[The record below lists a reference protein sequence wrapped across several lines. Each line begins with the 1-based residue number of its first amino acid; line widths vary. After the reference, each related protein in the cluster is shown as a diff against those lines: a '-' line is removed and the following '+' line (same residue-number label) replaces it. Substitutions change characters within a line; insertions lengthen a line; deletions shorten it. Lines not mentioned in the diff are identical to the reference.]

1 MVGQLDR
8 YHPGPAAVKAP
19 EAVTA
24 APLGPSAAELAAA
37 TPVPQVP
44 GIPWVGPLNRV
55 SFTTMFLGIT
65 ELHREFKSRSLSLE
79 LMGNRAV
86 HMRHPEDI
94 VHVMRTHADR
104 YCKGA
109 EQLVGEGLVTLP
121 DGARHAEAR
130 AVLDPGFRAEFVKGM
145 LPTMAAVAQELVD
158 TMLFQSVAR
167 QHSRCCLHALRSWHP
182 APSQGAACK
191 PPCALIAHFHFALSS
206 HCRAGAGHAKD
217 VEVEELCRRATLDV
231 LGRTAFRF
239 DFQALAVARGA
250 SQGVELAAEAAQNGS
265 LSGSAPRYADAVTL
279 WDAVL
284 GPAMLIAFDMK
295 AVPHFV
301 FPGYAGYQEGLRT
314 FNQLVKTMITKRR
327 AEGLHDGSK
336 DLLTVMLQAQQ
347 QGNSLMTD
355 KHIRDELMV
364 FLLAGSDTTA
374 ELLAFAC
381 YELSRRPQLQQQV
394 RAEVA
399 GVLAGRPLTALTVED
414 TRGLKLLTA
423 CINETLRLY
432 PAATDLAREAK
443 VDDVVGGHFIAKGTQ
458 VVTNL
463 YSCHRHEDFWPRPDE
478 WLPERWLPEQQAVLG
493 PRSPDAFMPFSTG
506 GRACIGR
513 YMAVLEAQVVLAVL
527 LQRLE
532 LSPPK
537 GGAPEVS
544 VKQAFTL
551 KSSQGV
557 PVSVKPLA

>member
-1 MVGQLDR
+1 MQ
-8 YHPGPAAVKAP
+8 AALH
-19 EAVTA
+19 E
-24 APLGPSAAELAAA
+24 
-37 TPVPQVP
+37 
-44 GIPWVGPLNRV
+44 
-55 SFTTMFLGIT
+55 FL
-65 ELHREFKSRSLSLE
+65 
-79 LMGNRAV
+79 
-86 HMRHPEDI
+86 
-94 VHVMRTHADR
+94 
-104 YCKGA
+104 
-109 EQLVGEGLVTLP
+109 GEGLVTLP
-121 DGARHAEAR
+121 DGVRHAEAR

-158 TMLFQSVAR
+158 TMLF
-167 QHSRCCLHALRSWHP
+167 
-182 APSQGAACK
+182 K
-191 PPCALIAHFHFALSS
+191 
-206 HCRAGAGHAKD
+206 AGAGHAKD

-355 KHIRDELMV
+355 KHI
-364 FLLAGSDTTA
+364 
-374 ELLAFAC
+374 
-381 YELSRRPQLQQQV
+381 
-394 RAEVA
+394 
-399 GVLAGRPLTALTVED
+399 
-414 TRGLKLLTA
+414 
-423 CINETLRLY
+423 
-432 PAATDLAREAK
+432 
-443 VDDVVGGHFIAKGTQ
+443 
-458 VVTNL
+458 
-463 YSCHRHEDFWPRPDE
+463 
-478 WLPERWLPEQQAVLG
+478 
-493 PRSPDAFMPFSTG
+493 SPDAFMPFSTG

>member
-1 MVGQLDR
+1 MFLQHAYRPRPRCAGPAGYR
-8 YHPGPAAVKAP
+8 GAPGAAQISPAAVKAP

-158 TMLFQSVAR
+158 TMLF
-167 QHSRCCLHALRSWHP
+167 
-182 APSQGAACK
+182 K
-191 PPCALIAHFHFALSS
+191 
-206 HCRAGAGHAKD
+206 AGAGPAKD

>member
-1 MVGQLDR
+1 
-8 YHPGPAAVKAP
+8 
-19 EAVTA
+19 
-24 APLGPSAAELAAA
+24 
-37 TPVPQVP
+37 
-44 GIPWVGPLNRV
+44 
-55 SFTTMFLGIT
+55 
-65 ELHREFKSRSLSLE
+65 
-79 LMGNRAV
+79 MGLRAV
-86 HMRHPEDI
+86 YVRHPEDI
-94 VHVMRTHADR
+94 VHIMRTHADR
-104 YCKGA
+104 YCKGV
-109 EQLVGEGLVTLP
+109 EQLAAMHEFLGEGLVTLS

-158 TMLFQSVAR
+158 TMLF
-167 QHSRCCLHALRSWHP
+167 
-182 APSQGAACK
+182 K
-191 PPCALIAHFHFALSS
+191 
-206 HCRAGAGHAKD
+206 AGAGPAKD

-250 SQGVELAAEAAQNGS
+250 SQGVELAAEAAQHKS
-265 LSGSAPRYADAVTL
+265 VSGSAPRYADAVTL

-295 AVPHFV
+295 IPNFII
-301 FPGYAGYQEGLRT
+301 PGYAGYQDGLRT
-314 FNQLVKTMITKRR
+314 FNQLVKTVISKRK
-327 AEGLHDGSK
+327 AEGLEDGSK

-423 CINETLRLY
+423 CVNE
-432 PAATDLAREAK
+432 
-443 VDDVVGGHFIAKGTQ
+443 VGG
-458 VVTNL
+458 
-463 YSCHRHEDFWPRPDE
+463 
-478 WLPERWLPEQQAVLG
+478 
-493 PRSPDAFMPFSTG
+493 
-506 GRACIGR
+506 
-513 YMAVLEAQVVLAVL
+513 
-527 LQRLE
+527 
-532 LSPPK
+532 
-537 GGAPEVS
+537 
-544 VKQAFTL
+544 
-551 KSSQGV
+551 
-557 PVSVKPLA
+557 